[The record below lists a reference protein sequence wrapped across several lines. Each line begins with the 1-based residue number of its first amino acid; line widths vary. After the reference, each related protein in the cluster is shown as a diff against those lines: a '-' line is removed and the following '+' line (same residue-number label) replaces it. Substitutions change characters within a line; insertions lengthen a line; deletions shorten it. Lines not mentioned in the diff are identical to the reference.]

1 MGTRRSAALLS
12 RTVREATRGAASP
25 PLKRSKTLPRPGP
38 RVVPLP
44 PMPPRLVRRTLQD
57 NVYDYLREA
66 LMVGQ
71 LTPGERLTVRG
82 VAAATGTSIM
92 PVREAFRRLT
102 SEGALEPQATG
113 ATRVPIFDLT
123 RLKDL
128 TEIRMTVEGLAARL
142 AAQRITEEEFRGLE
156 RCNQEVQWALDR
168 RDTAGEVKA
177 NEHFHFCI
185 YRAAQSA
192 ELLRIIEHLW
202 LQIGPYLAWLLK
214 QEQRPARY
222 RGRHAF
228 RHHADIM
235 EALRKRDGR
244 RAEAALRADLMTAA
258 EILLQQARNLPTPE
272 SQAPRPSKTRAS
284 LGVAAS

>member
-1 MGTRRSAALLS
+1 ML
-12 RTVREATRGAASP
+12 RTPPPREGLPPATRP
-25 PLKRSKTLPRPGP
+25 H
-38 RVVPLP
+38 
-44 PMPPRLVRRTLQD
+44 LVRRTLQD
-57 NVYDYLREA
+57 NVYEYLREA
-66 LMVGQ
+66 LMAGQ

-82 VAAATGTSIM
+82 VAASTGTSIM

-102 SEGALEPQATG
+102 SEGALEPLATG
-113 ATRVPIFDLT
+113 ATRVPTFDLS
-123 RLKDL
+123 RLQDL
-128 TEIRMTVEGLAARL
+128 TEIRLTVEGLATRL
-142 AAQRITEEEFRGLE
+142 AAQRISAEEFRSLE
-156 RCNQEVQWALDR
+156 HCDREVQWALER
-168 RDTAGEVKA
+168 RDVAAEVKA

-214 QEQRPARY
+214 QETRPVRY

-244 RAEAALRADLMTAA
+244 RAEAALRADLSTAA
-258 EILLQQARNLPTPE
+258 EILLEQARNLPP
-272 SQAPRPSKTRAS
+272 A
-284 LGVAAS
+284 